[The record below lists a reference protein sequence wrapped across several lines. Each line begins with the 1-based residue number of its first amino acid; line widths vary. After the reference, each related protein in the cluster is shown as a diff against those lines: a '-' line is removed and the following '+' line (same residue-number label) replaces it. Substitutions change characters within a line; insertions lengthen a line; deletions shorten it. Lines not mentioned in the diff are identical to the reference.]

1 MIRLH
6 FWGRKLSVLS
16 LAVGT
21 ILVAASPALAG
32 AAGQQ
37 QTPANAL
44 DSFLALL
51 ANPNV
56 AYLLLVLGL
65 LGIVAEAVT
74 PGAGF
79 PGVAGVLCLL
89 LSFYGLLRLPT
100 NWIGLGLIV
109 AGIVMFL
116 VDIKVAGWA
125 LSIGAL
131 VAFALGSLLIFTPFW
146 IEPSGAAP
154 VARLNP
160 WLIVG
165 ATGGV
170 GAFFFLGLAAAV
182 KAQFR
187 PVAVGTETLVG
198 QTGVVKQ
205 DLAPQG
211 IVHVRGEEWSAVSAI
226 GATLP
231 AGTPIRVLSVD
242 GLTLRVQAEGQGTEG
257 MQGTQG
263 M

>member
-1 MIRLH
+1 MIRLNLGH
-6 FWGRKLSVLS
+6 ILYVSGLALGTALS
-16 LAVGT
+16 
-21 ILVAASPALAG
+21 AASPALAA

-37 QTPANAL
+37 QTPLSLL

-51 ANPNV
+51 ASPNA

-74 PGAGF
+74 PGTGF

-100 NWIGLGLIV
+100 NWIGFALIV
-109 AGIVMFL
+109 AGIGMFL
-116 VDIKVAGWA
+116 VDLKVAGWA

-131 VAFALGSLLIFTPFW
+131 IAFALGSLLIFTPFW
-146 IEPSGAAP
+146 VEPVAAAP

-165 ATGGV
+165 VTGGV

-187 PVAVGTETLVG
+187 PVAMGAETLVG
-198 QTGVVKQ
+198 ETGVTRQ
-205 DLAPQG
+205 DLDPLG
-211 IVHVRGEEWSAVSAI
+211 IVHVRGEEWSALSAT
-226 GATLP
+226 GATIP

-242 GLTLRVQAEGQGTEG
+242 GLTLRVQAAGQGTEG
-257 MQGTQG
+257 M
-263 M
+263 

>member
-1 MIRLH
+1 MIRLQ
-6 FWGRKLSVLS
+6 FGRTFSFLALLSGML
-16 LAVGT
+16 LAT
-21 ILVAASPALAG
+21 ASPVLA
-32 AAGQQ
+32 AVTGQQ
-37 QTPANAL
+37 EPPIGLL

-74 PGAGF
+74 PGVGF
-79 PGVAGVLCLL
+79 PGAAGALFLV
-89 LSFYGLLRLPT
+89 LSFYSLLRLPT
-100 NWIGLGLIV
+100 NWIGFGLII
-109 AGIVMFL
+109 AGIGMFL
-116 VDIKVAGWA
+116 VDLKVAGWA

-131 VAFALGSLLIFTPFW
+131 IAFALGSLLIFTPFW
-146 IEPSGAAP
+146 IAPGAATP
-154 VARLNP
+154 IARLNP

-187 PVAVGTETLVG
+187 PVAVGSETLIGQVG
-198 QTGVVKQ
+198 AARQ

-211 IVHVRGEEWSAVSAI
+211 IAHVRGEEWSAVSAT
-226 GATLP
+226 GAIIP
-231 AGTPIRVLSVD
+231 AGAPIRVLSVD
-242 GLTLRVQAEGQGTEG
+242 GLTLHVERISESANGE
-257 MQGTQG
+257 
-263 M
+263 